1 MLVPRLILPACPVCP
16 ALPAC
21 PARRRRLYV
30 DSRCVY
36 FCKPL
41 LESGTLGAKCNTQMV
56 IPRLTENYGGGRLA
70 ALHIEL
76 LAGQFLR
83 VHVAAVLPVSVPVCV
98 CVCCAG
104 VCPAFSL
111 TSTPSLPLSS
121 PSFLPPSLL
130 PAGAS
135 RDPPEKQAPMCTL
148 HSFPHN
154 IHHCLTYARSVPKSR
169 GSRGGGGGVGRT
181 VRFVSWEN
189 MRCRAGERAARRM
202 CVRF

>member
-1 MLVPRLILPACPVCP
+1 MGGAAGSGEAWKRGITLVGTPAATCVRVPRLILPACPACP

-98 CVCCAG
+98 CAVRVSA
-104 VCPAFSL
+104 
-111 TSTPSLPLSS
+111 
-121 PSFLPPSLL
+121 PPF
-130 PAGAS
+130 
-135 RDPPEKQAPMCTL
+135 
-148 HSFPHN
+148 H
-154 IHHCLTYARSVPKSR
+154 
-169 GSRGGGGGVGRT
+169 
-181 VRFVSWEN
+181 
-189 MRCRAGERAARRM
+189 
-202 CVRF
+202 